1 MKTREFARRV
11 LTDIVSMTP
20 WPLEMAGTFVLWHYG
35 KLFSSSLELSRDYSA
50 IVAQIM
56 PGDTWGLFARSLAY
70 VLFVLGMLRILT
82 GAGFYTARVVAAVAG
97 LIVWS
102 VLTYSCWR
110 SGVPLAIYEL
120 YAFFILAQ
128 AYTALLIQT
137 RRRAE
142 LGLENTED

>member
-35 KLFSSSLELSRDYSA
+35 KLFSSSLEISRDYSA
-50 IVAQIM
+50 IIAQIM
-56 PGDTWGLFARSLAY
+56 QGDTWGLFARGLAY
-70 VLFVLGMLRILT
+70 ALFGLGTLRILT
-82 GAGFYTARVVAAVAG
+82 GAELYVVRVIAAVAG
-97 LIVWS
+97 LLVWG

-110 SGVPLAIYEL
+110 SGVPVQIYEL
-120 YAFFILAQ
+120 YAFFIMAQ
-128 AYTALLIQT
+128 AYTAMLLQT

-142 LGLENTED
+142 KDDV